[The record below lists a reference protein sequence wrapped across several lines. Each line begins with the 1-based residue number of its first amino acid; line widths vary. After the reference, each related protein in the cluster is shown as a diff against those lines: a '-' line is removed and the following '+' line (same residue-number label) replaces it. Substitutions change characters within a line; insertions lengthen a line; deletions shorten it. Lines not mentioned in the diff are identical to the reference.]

1 MSAKTTVDDFSEP
14 KTEMEIVTNAPDASS
29 LMLTAR
35 SFGNY
40 DLAGAL
46 ADLIDNSIKA
56 KSRQIEI
63 ECSLLSNNDCQVRI
77 RDDGDGMSAAELKS
91 AMRPASSSPET
102 ERAEDDL
109 GRFGWGMKSASFS
122 QCRRLIVVSRKNG
135 TNSAASWDLD
145 EIDNWSMGF
154 CSGSVADAF
163 LETPLPGES
172 GTELIWR
179 NCDRLSE
186 NRTINREQF
195 NEAIAEAC
203 SRISLIFHRYLSGD
217 EGRSAKLR
225 ITVNGTQ
232 LDPVDPFCRNN
243 EATIPYPAEPIRISR
258 NNRNHTVLM
267 KAFVLPHY
275 SKLSS
280 REYEEYG
287 GREGYVRNQGFYV
300 YRNRRLIISGTWFRL
315 AKHGELSKLVRV
327 QIDIPNALDDMWK
340 ITVDKSDAQLPA
352 ALKSR
357 MKTLVDSFRS
367 QSRKVIGSKGAPI
380 DAGSTTQV
388 WKKFVRHGRIRYTV
402 NREHPMI
409 STLQGELDQKG
420 RALLKTLLEMVET
433 QVPVDSI
440 NHEVSNSPH
449 EIEQNFTSREELVT
463 FLDASLPL
471 LMSKS
476 RSPDALKELLSQT
489 EPFASH
495 MKVVEE
501 ELHELLGH

>member
-1 MSAKTTVDDFSEP
+1 MGMIP
-14 KTEMEIVTNAPDASS
+14 NAPDASS

-56 KSRQIEI
+56 RSKNIEI
-63 ECSLLSNNDCQVRI
+63 ECNFLEDCDCEVRI
-77 RDDGDGMSAAELKS
+77 RDDGQGMSADELKR
-91 AMRPASSSPET
+91 AMRPASSSPEA

-122 QCRRLIVVSRKNG
+122 QCRQLTVITKQAG
-135 TNSAASWDLD
+135 TTSAASWDLD
-145 EIDNWSMGF
+145 SIDGWSMGF
-154 CSGSVADAF
+154 CTGPAAEGLLDR
-163 LETPLPGES
+163 PLKKGS

-186 NRTINREQF
+186 NRTITREQF
-195 NEAIAEAC
+195 NDAIAEAC

-217 EGRSAKLR
+217 LGKLPR
-225 ITVNGTQ
+225 LNISVNGTP
-232 LDPVDPFCRNN
+232 LEPVDPFCRSN
-243 EATIPYPAEPIRISR
+243 EATIPSPVEPIQIKRGDRSY
-258 NNRNHTVLM
+258 TVMM

-357 MKTLVDSFRS
+357 MKSLIDGFRT
-367 QSRKVIGSKGAPI
+367 QSRRVIGSKGASI
-380 DAGSTTQV
+380 DQPSKTQV
-388 WKKFVRHGRIRYTV
+388 WNRLVRQGRIRYVV
-402 NREHPMI
+402 NRNHPVIAALDNELNQNGRPLLRSLLGMI
-409 STLQGELDQKG
+409 
-420 RALLKTLLEMVET
+420 ET

-440 NHEVSNSPH
+440 NHEVSTSPH
-449 EIEQNFTSREELVT
+449 GIEQNFTSREELVD
-463 FLDASLPL
+463 FLDASLPA
-471 LMSKS
+471 LMAKS
-476 RSPDALKELLSQT
+476 GSPAALKDLLSST
-489 EPFASH
+489 EPFASN
-495 MKVVEE
+495 MNIVEE
-501 ELHELLGH
+501 ELNAFLAS